1 MDKNN
6 ELMRYTYLFK
16 GNYRKG
22 VDNLRYVLSTDA
34 LAKEFIKSQG
44 VRVLFGLKTSLN
56 TSGDTLYY
64 TNDRNSAELL
74 YALKE
79 KGFYADAARS
89 YFAIKVGKTLD
100 DYDEILSDAGCMAVI
115 ISSSDCLKAIIDS
128 EVLYTEIIGSEVAM
142 NAVTNNKDA
151 FKIFTDGNIGSAIL
165 RNPVAVGQVADSPFW
180 PGLSDENYITAVI
193 RLLSGSPYT
202 GKMSIGTFL
211 NDSDIME
218 AVCRNPKALAVM
230 AGKKE
235 ILKYLT
241 GEGSYTSSIYGV
253 LSKNDDALM
262 TFINSPYWPE
272 YTVSNSNIAIG
283 LLRALFPNYNIS
295 TIDSSVYSNPV
306 LITHIANS
314 RKAVK
319 EFVLACVYLR
329 VQIANNSNSM
339 KILLAD
345 EEFSTLFFADKE
357 AFESMTAQNNC
368 MYAIR
373 DSLGCLRIIASD
385 PDIVGTLME
394 FDRWDVLT
402 GSQLPS
408 KRLLL
413 MSLGRE
419 PDEVETLGEVLEN
432 EELMVE
438 IFTNDLAVEMVI
450 NSTYIM
456 SVIANSPA
464 SIIVLAA
471 IPDATDTLMRSKY
484 WSNYFG
490 EVNRSLSRYTLALL
504 GRDTEEFSYISN
516 IVSNT
521 SVMEEVAASI
531 AVSKIWA
538 SSKIAQNAIWVNAD
552 ARALIVSSET
562 AFPPIARSAV
572 AMEVVAGNSGA
583 MVAAGGSAIA
593 MAAIVAS
600 GIAIDTVIAKN
611 GYISNWSNNEISV
624 HAIFNN
630 EAVLKKILGDQSTAS
645 NFVCTA
651 LVLHAVMQSTLAKEL
666 VVSNSCLTSARSRL
680 ISSLKSDTTY
690 FELFR
695 EERTD
700 SNVSDADITGEDL
713 VVVANPMITN
723 SNGGYTAMFHG
734 FDKSKMITRSNSTS
748 TGDYYSYV
756 GIGGAIF
763 AGYNGH
769 NAVTS
774 RVYKA
779 KKL

>member
-44 VRVLFGLKTSLN
+44 VRVLFGLKTSLD
-56 TSGDTLYY
+56 TSRNLLSY
-64 TNDRNSAELL
+64 THDRNSAELL
-74 YALKE
+74 SALKE
-79 KGFYADAARS
+79 KGFYEDAARS

-100 DYDEILSDAGCMAVI
+100 DYDEILSDAGCMAII
-115 ISSSDCLKAIIDS
+115 ISSLNCLKVIIDS

-151 FKIFTDGNIGSAIL
+151 FKIFTDDSIGSAIL
-165 RNPVAVGQVADSPFW
+165 SNPVASGQLADSPFW
-180 PGLSDENYITAVI
+180 PDLSNENYITAVI
-193 RLLSGSPYT
+193 RSLSGITYT
-202 GKMSIGTFL
+202 TAMTVTQILS
-211 NDSDIME
+211 DSDIME
-218 AVCRNPKALAVM
+218 VACRTPKALAAMVSNKTVM
-230 AGKKE
+230 KKMND
-235 ILKYLT
+235 
-241 GEGSYTSSIYGV
+241 SYTAAVYKA
-253 LSKNDDALM
+253 LSGNDDALR
-262 TFINSPYWPE
+262 TVVDSPYWPE

-295 TIDSSVYSNPV
+295 SIDSSVYSNPV

-357 AFESMTAQNNC
+357 AFESMIAQNNC

-373 DSLGCLRIIASD
+373 DSPGCLRIVASD

-394 FDRWDVLT
+394 SDRWNALT

-504 GRDTEEFSYISN
+504 GRDTEEFSSISN

-538 SSKIAQNAIWVNAD
+538 SSKIAQNAIWANAD
-552 ARALIVSSET
+552 ACALIVSSET

-763 AGYNGH
+763 AGYNGY

>member
-44 VRVLFGLKTSLN
+44 VRVLFGLKTSLD
-56 TSGDTLYY
+56 TSRNLLSY
-64 TNDRNSAELL
+64 THDRNSAELL
-74 YALKE
+74 SALKE
-79 KGFYADAARS
+79 KGFYEDAARS

-100 DYDEILSDAGCMAVI
+100 DYDEILSDAGCMAII
-115 ISSSDCLKAIIDS
+115 ISSLNCLKVIIDS
-128 EVLYTEIIGSEVAM
+128 TVLYKEIIGSEVAM
-142 NAVTNNKDA
+142 NAVISNKNA
-151 FKIFTDGNIGSAIL
+151 FKIFTDDSIGSAIL
-165 RNPVAVGQVADSPFW
+165 SNLVAVGQLADSPFW
-180 PGLSDENYITAVI
+180 PDLSNEYYITAVI
-193 RLLSGSPYT
+193 RSLSGITYT
-202 GKMSIGTFL
+202 TAMTVTQILS
-211 NDSDIME
+211 DSDIME
-218 AVCRNPKALAVM
+218 VACRTPKALAAMVSNKTVM
-230 AGKKE
+230 KKMND
-235 ILKYLT
+235 
-241 GEGSYTSSIYGV
+241 SYTAAVYKA
-253 LSKNDDALM
+253 LSGNDDTLR
-262 TFINSPYWPE
+262 TVVDSPYWPE

-295 TIDSSVYSNPV
+295 SIDSSVYSNPV

-394 FDRWDVLT
+394 SDRWDVLT

-504 GRDTEEFSYISN
+504 GRDTEEFSSISN

-538 SSKIAQNAIWVNAD
+538 SSKIAQNAIWANAD

-572 AMEVVAGNSGA
+572 AMEVVAGNAGA
-583 MVAAGGSAIA
+583 MEAAGGSAIA

-611 GYISNWSNNEISV
+611 SYISNWSNNEISV

-645 NFVCTA
+645 AFVGTA

-695 EERTD
+695 EERTN

-763 AGYNGH
+763 AGYNGY
-769 NAVTS
+769 NSVTS

>member
-22 VDNLRYVLSTDA
+22 VENLRYVLSTDA

-74 YALKE
+74 SALKE

-151 FKIFTDGNIGSAIL
+151 FKIFIDGNMRWAIL
-165 RNPVAVGQVADSPFW
+165 RNPVASGQLADSPFW
-180 PGLSDENYITAVI
+180 PDLSNENYITAVI
-193 RLLSGSPYT
+193 RSLSGITYT
-202 GKMSIGTFL
+202 TAMTVTQILS
-211 NDSDIME
+211 DSDIME
-218 AVCRNPKALAVM
+218 VACRTPKALAAMVSNKTVM
-230 AGKKE
+230 KKMND
-235 ILKYLT
+235 
-241 GEGSYTSSIYGV
+241 SYTAAVYKA
-253 LSKNDDALM
+253 LSGNDDTLR
-262 TFINSPYWPE
+262 TVVDSPYWPE

-295 TIDSSVYSNPV
+295 SIDSSVYSNPV

-373 DSLGCLRIIASD
+373 DSLGCLRIVASD
-385 PDIVGTLME
+385 PDIVGTFME
-394 FDRWDVLT
+394 SDRWDVLT

-504 GRDTEEFSYISN
+504 GRDTEEFSSISN

-538 SSKIAQNAIWVNAD
+538 SSKIAQNAIWANAD

-572 AMEVVAGNSGA
+572 AMEVVADNSNA

-645 NFVCTA
+645 YFVCTA

-734 FDKSKMITRSNSTS
+734 FDKSKMITRSDSTS

-763 AGYNGH
+763 AGYNGY

>member
-74 YALKE
+74 SALKE

-151 FKIFTDGNIGSAIL
+151 FKIFIDGNIRWAIL
-165 RNPVAVGQVADSPFW
+165 RNPVAAGQLADSPFW
-180 PGLSDENYITAVI
+180 PDLSNENYITAVI
-193 RLLSGSPYT
+193 RSLSGITYT
-202 GKMSIGTFL
+202 TAMTVTQILS
-211 NDSDIME
+211 DSDIME
-218 AVCRNPKALAVM
+218 VACRTPKALAAMVSNKTVM
-230 AGKKE
+230 KKMND
-235 ILKYLT
+235 
-241 GEGSYTSSIYGV
+241 SYTAAVYKA
-253 LSKNDDALM
+253 LSGNDDTLR
-262 TFINSPYWPE
+262 TVVDSPYWPE

-295 TIDSSVYSNPV
+295 SIDSSVYSNPV

-394 FDRWDVLT
+394 SDRWDVLT

-504 GRDTEEFSYISN
+504 GRDTEEFSSISN

-538 SSKIAQNAIWVNAD
+538 SSKIAQNAIWANAD

-572 AMEVVAGNSGA
+572 AMEVVAGNAGA
-583 MVAAGGSAIA
+583 MEAAGGSAIA

-611 GYISNWSNNEISV
+611 SYISNWSNNEISV

-645 NFVCTA
+645 YFVCTA

-763 AGYNGH
+763 AGYNGY

>member
-56 TSGDTLYY
+56 TSGDNLYY

-74 YALKE
+74 SALKE

-151 FKIFTDGNIGSAIL
+151 FKIFIDGNIKWDIL
-165 RNPVAVGQVADSPFW
+165 RNPVAAGQVADSPFW
-180 PGLSDENYITAVI
+180 PDLSNENYITAVI
-193 RLLSGSPYT
+193 RSLSGITYT
-202 GKMSIGTFL
+202 TAMTVTQILS
-211 NDSDIME
+211 DSDIME
-218 AVCRNPKALAVM
+218 VACRTPKALAAMVSNKTVM
-230 AGKKE
+230 KKMND
-235 ILKYLT
+235 
-241 GEGSYTSSIYGV
+241 SYTAAVYKA
-253 LSKNDDALM
+253 LSGNDDTLR
-262 TFINSPYWPE
+262 TVVDSPYWPE

-295 TIDSSVYSNPV
+295 SIDSSVYSNPV

-373 DSLGCLRIIASD
+373 DIPGCLRIVASD
-385 PDIVGTLME
+385 PDIVGTFME
-394 FDRWDVLT
+394 SDRWDVLT

-504 GRDTEEFSYISN
+504 GRDTEEFSSISN

-538 SSKIAQNAIWVNAD
+538 SSKIAQNAIWANAD

-630 EAVLKKILGDQSTAS
+630 EAVLKKILGDQSTTS
-645 NFVCTA
+645 HFVCTA
-651 LVLHAVMQSTLAKEL
+651 LALHAVMQSTLAKEL
-666 VVSNSCLTSARSRL
+666 VVSNGSFASVRSSL

-713 VVVANPMITN
+713 VVVANPRITN

-734 FDKSKMITRSNSTS
+734 FDKSKMITSSRSTS
-748 TGDYYSYV
+748 TGDSYSYV

-763 AGYNGH
+763 AGYNGY

>member
-22 VDNLRYVLSTDA
+22 VENLRYVLSTDA

-44 VRVLFGLKTSLN
+44 VRVLFGLKAGFNSNSN
-56 TSGDTLYY
+56 TVLY
-64 TNDRNSAELL
+64 THDRNSAELL
-74 YALKE
+74 SVLKG
-79 KGFYADAARS
+79 KGFYEDAARS

-151 FKIFTDGNIGSAIL
+151 FKIFIDGNIKWAIL
-165 RNPVAVGQVADSPFW
+165 SNPVAAGQVADSPFW
-180 PGLSDENYITAVI
+180 PDLSNENYITAAI
-193 RLLSGSPYT
+193 RSLSGITYT
-202 GKMSIGTFL
+202 TAMTVTQILS
-211 NDSDIME
+211 DSDIME
-218 AVCRNPKALAVM
+218 VACRTPKALAAMVSNKTVM
-230 AGKKE
+230 KKMND
-235 ILKYLT
+235 
-241 GEGSYTSSIYGV
+241 SYTAAVYKA
-253 LSKNDDALM
+253 LSGNDDTLR
-262 TFINSPYWPE
+262 TVVDSPYWPE

-295 TIDSSVYSNPV
+295 SIDSSVYSNPV

-373 DSLGCLRIIASD
+373 DSLGCLRIVASD

-394 FDRWDVLT
+394 SDRWNALT
-402 GSQLPS
+402 GSKLPS

-438 IFTNDLAVEMVI
+438 IFTNDLAVEIVI

-504 GRDTEEFSYISN
+504 GRDTEEFSSISN

-521 SVMEEVAASI
+521 LVMEAATSSI

-538 SSKIAQNAIWVNAD
+538 SSKTAQNAIWANAD

-572 AMEVVAGNSGA
+572 AMEVVADNSNA

-645 NFVCTA
+645 YFVCTA

-763 AGYNGH
+763 AGYNGY

>member
-22 VDNLRYVLSTDA
+22 VENLRYVLSTDA

-56 TSGDTLYY
+56 TSGDNLYY

-74 YALKE
+74 SALKE

-151 FKIFTDGNIGSAIL
+151 FKIFIDGNIGSAIL
-165 RNPVAVGQVADSPFW
+165 RNPVAAGQLADSPFW
-180 PGLSDENYITAVI
+180 PDLSNEDYITAVI
-193 RLLSGSPYT
+193 RSLSGITYT
-202 GKMSIGTFL
+202 TAMTVTQILS
-211 NDSDIME
+211 DSDIME
-218 AVCRNPKALAVM
+218 VACRTPKALAAMASNKVVM
-230 AGKKE
+230 KKMND
-235 ILKYLT
+235 
-241 GEGSYTSSIYGV
+241 SYTAAVYKALPG
-253 LSKNDDALM
+253 NDDALR
-262 TFINSPYWPE
+262 TVVDSPYWPE

-295 TIDSSVYSNPV
+295 SIDSSVYSNPV

-357 AFESMTAQNNC
+357 AFESMIAQNNC

-373 DSLGCLRIIASD
+373 DSPGCLRIVASD

-394 FDRWDVLT
+394 SDRWNALT

-438 IFTNDLAVEMVI
+438 IFTNDLAVEIVI

-504 GRDTEEFSYISN
+504 GRDTEEFSSISN

-521 SVMEEVAASI
+521 LVMEAATSSI

-538 SSKIAQNAIWVNAD
+538 SSKIAQNAIWANAD

-572 AMEVVAGNSGA
+572 AMEVVADNSNA

-645 NFVCTA
+645 YFVCTA

-763 AGYNGH
+763 AGYNGY

>member
-56 TSGDTLYY
+56 TNGDNLYY

-74 YALKE
+74 SALKE
-79 KGFYADAARS
+79 KGFYEDAARS

-100 DYDEILSDAGCMAVI
+100 DYNEILSDAGCMAVI
-115 ISSSDCLKAIIDS
+115 INSLDCLKAIIDS
-128 EVLYTEIIGSEVAM
+128 EVLYKEIIGAEVAM
-142 NAVTNNKDA
+142 NAVTNNKNA
-151 FKIFTDGNIGSAIL
+151 FKIFLDGNIRWDIL
-165 RNPVAVGQVADSPFW
+165 SNPVAAGQVADSPFW
-180 PGLSDENYITAVI
+180 PDLSDENYITAVI
-193 RLLSGSPYT
+193 RSLSGITYT
-202 GKMSIGTFL
+202 TAMTVTQILS
-211 NDSDIME
+211 DSDIME
-218 AVCRNPKALAVM
+218 VACRTPKALAAMVSNKTVM
-230 AGKKE
+230 KKMND
-235 ILKYLT
+235 
-241 GEGSYTSSIYGV
+241 SYTAAVYKA
-253 LSKNDDALM
+253 LSGNDDTLR
-262 TFINSPYWPE
+262 TVVDSPYWPE

-295 TIDSSVYSNPV
+295 SIDSSVYSNPV

-329 VQIANNSNSM
+329 VQIANNLNSM
-339 KILLAD
+339 RILLAD

-357 AFESMTAQNNC
+357 AFELMTAQNNC

-373 DSLGCLRIIASD
+373 DSVGCLRIVASD

-394 FDRWDVLT
+394 SDRWNALT

-419 PDEVETLGEVLEN
+419 PDEVETLKEVLEN

-504 GRDTEEFSYISN
+504 GRDTEEFSSISN

-521 SVMEEVAASI
+521 SVMEAATSSI

-538 SSKIAQNAIWVNAD
+538 SSKIAQNAIWANAD

-562 AFPPIARSAV
+562 AFSPIARSAV

-600 GIAIDTVIAKN
+600 GIAIDAVIAKN
-611 GYISNWSNNEISV
+611 SISNWSNNEISV

-695 EERTD
+695 EERTN

-734 FDKSKMITRSNSTS
+734 FDKSKMITMSNSTS

-763 AGYNGH
+763 AGYNGY

>member
-22 VDNLRYVLSTDA
+22 VENLRYVLSTDA

-56 TSGDTLYY
+56 TSGDNLYY

-74 YALKE
+74 SALKE

-151 FKIFTDGNIGSAIL
+151 FKIFTDDSIGSAIL
-165 RNPVAVGQVADSPFW
+165 SNPVAAGQVADSPFW
-180 PGLSDENYITAVI
+180 PDLSNEYYITAVI
-193 RLLSGSPYT
+193 RSLSGITYT
-202 GKMSIGTFL
+202 TAMTVTQILS
-211 NDSDIME
+211 DSDIME
-218 AVCRNPKALAVM
+218 VACRTPKALAAMASNKVVM
-230 AGKKE
+230 KKMND
-235 ILKYLT
+235 
-241 GEGSYTSSIYGV
+241 SYTAAVYKALPG
-253 LSKNDDALM
+253 NDDALR
-262 TFINSPYWPE
+262 TVVDSPYWPE

-295 TIDSSVYSNPV
+295 SIDSSVYSNPV

-357 AFESMTAQNNC
+357 AFESMIAQNNC

-373 DSLGCLRIIASD
+373 DSPGCLRIVASD

-394 FDRWDVLT
+394 SDRWNALT

-504 GRDTEEFSYISN
+504 GRDTEEFSSISN

-521 SVMEEVAASI
+521 LVMEEVAASI

-538 SSKIAQNAIWVNAD
+538 SSKIAQNAIWANAD

-600 GIAIDTVIAKN
+600 GIAIDAVIAKN
-611 GYISNWSNNEISV
+611 SYIANWSNNEISV

-763 AGYNGH
+763 AGYNGY

>member
-22 VDNLRYVLSTDA
+22 VENLRYVLSTDA

-44 VRVLFGLKTSLN
+44 VRVLFGLKAGFNSNSN
-56 TSGDTLYY
+56 TVLY
-64 TNDRNSAELL
+64 THDRNSAELL
-74 YALKE
+74 SVLKG
-79 KGFYADAARS
+79 KGFYEDAARS

-151 FKIFTDGNIGSAIL
+151 FKIFIDGNIKWAIL
-165 RNPVAVGQVADSPFW
+165 SNPVAAGQVADSPFW
-180 PGLSDENYITAVI
+180 PDLSNENYITAAI
-193 RLLSGSPYT
+193 RSLSGITYT
-202 GKMSIGTFL
+202 TAMTVTQILS
-211 NDSDIME
+211 DSDIME
-218 AVCRNPKALAVM
+218 VACRTPKALAAMVSNKTVM
-230 AGKKE
+230 KKMND
-235 ILKYLT
+235 
-241 GEGSYTSSIYGV
+241 SYTAAVYKA
-253 LSKNDDALM
+253 LSGNDDTLR
-262 TFINSPYWPE
+262 TVVDSPYWPE

-295 TIDSSVYSNPV
+295 SIDSSVYSNPV

-394 FDRWDVLT
+394 SDRWDVLT

-504 GRDTEEFSYISN
+504 GRDTEEFSSISN

-538 SSKIAQNAIWVNAD
+538 SSKIAQNAIWANAD

-630 EAVLKKILGDQSTAS
+630 EAVLKKILGDQSTTS
-645 NFVCTA
+645 HFVCTA
-651 LVLHAVMQSTLAKEL
+651 LALHAVMQSTLAKEL
-666 VVSNSCLTSARSRL
+666 VVSNGSFASVRSSL

-713 VVVANPMITN
+713 VVVANPRITN

-734 FDKSKMITRSNSTS
+734 FDKSKMITSSRSTS
-748 TGDYYSYV
+748 TGDSYSYV

-763 AGYNGH
+763 AGYNGY

>member
-22 VDNLRYVLSTDA
+22 VENLRYVLSTDA

-56 TSGDTLYY
+56 TSGDNLYY

-74 YALKE
+74 SALKE

-151 FKIFTDGNIGSAIL
+151 FKIFIDGNIRWAIL
-165 RNPVAVGQVADSPFW
+165 RNPVAAGQLADSPFW
-180 PGLSDENYITAVI
+180 PDLSNENYITAVI
-193 RLLSGSPYT
+193 RSLSGITYT
-202 GKMSIGTFL
+202 TAMTVTQILS
-211 NDSDIME
+211 DSDIME
-218 AVCRNPKALAVM
+218 VACRTPKALAAMVSNKTVM
-230 AGKKE
+230 KKMND
-235 ILKYLT
+235 
-241 GEGSYTSSIYGV
+241 SYTAAVYKA
-253 LSKNDDALM
+253 LSGNDDTLR
-262 TFINSPYWPE
+262 TVVDSPYWPE

-295 TIDSSVYSNPV
+295 SIDSSVYSNPV

-357 AFESMTAQNNC
+357 AFESMIAQNNC

-373 DSLGCLRIIASD
+373 DIPGCLRIVASD

-394 FDRWDVLT
+394 SDRWDVLT

-504 GRDTEEFSYISN
+504 GRDTEEFSSISN

-521 SVMEEVAASI
+521 SVMEAATSSI

-538 SSKIAQNAIWVNAD
+538 SSKIAQNAIWANAD

-645 NFVCTA
+645 HFVCTA
-651 LVLHAVMQSTLAKEL
+651 LALHAVMQSTLAKEL
-666 VVSNSCLTSARSRL
+666 VVSNGSFASVRSSL

-713 VVVANPMITN
+713 VVVANPRITN

-734 FDKSKMITRSNSTS
+734 FDKSKMITSSRSTS
-748 TGDYYSYV
+748 TGDSYSYV

-763 AGYNGH
+763 AGYNGY

>member
-22 VDNLRYVLSTDA
+22 VENLRYVLSTDA

-56 TSGDTLYY
+56 TSGDNLYY

-74 YALKE
+74 SALKE
-79 KGFYADAARS
+79 KGFYEDAARS

-151 FKIFTDGNIGSAIL
+151 FKIFIDGNIRWAIL
-165 RNPVAVGQVADSPFW
+165 RNPVAAGQLADSPFW
-180 PGLSDENYITAVI
+180 PDLSNENYITAVI
-193 RLLSGSPYT
+193 RSLSGITYT
-202 GKMSIGTFL
+202 TAMTVTQILS
-211 NDSDIME
+211 DSDIME
-218 AVCRNPKALAVM
+218 VACRTPKALAAMVSNKTVM
-230 AGKKE
+230 KKMND
-235 ILKYLT
+235 
-241 GEGSYTSSIYGV
+241 SYTAAVYKA
-253 LSKNDDALM
+253 LSGNDDTLR
-262 TFINSPYWPE
+262 TVVDSPYWPE

-295 TIDSSVYSNPV
+295 SIDSSVYSNPV

-357 AFESMTAQNNC
+357 AFESMTAQINC
-368 MYAIR
+368 IYAIR
-373 DSLGCLRIIASD
+373 DSLGCLRIVASD
-385 PDIVGTLME
+385 PDIVGTIME
-394 FDRWDVLT
+394 SDHWNALT

-450 NSTYIM
+450 NSNYIM

-504 GRDTEEFSYISN
+504 GRDTEEFSSISN

-538 SSKIAQNAIWVNAD
+538 SSKIAQNAIWANAY
-552 ARALIVSSET
+552 ACALIVSSET

-583 MVAAGGSAIA
+583 MKAAGGSAIA

-630 EAVLKKILGDQSTAS
+630 EAVLKKILGDQSTTS
-645 NFVCTA
+645 HFVCTA
-651 LVLHAVMQSTLAKEL
+651 LALHAVMQSTLAKEL
-666 VVSNSCLTSARSRL
+666 VVSNGSFASVRSSL

-713 VVVANPMITN
+713 VVVANPRITN

-734 FDKSKMITRSNSTS
+734 FDKSKMITSSRSTS
-748 TGDYYSYV
+748 TGDSYSYV

-763 AGYNGH
+763 AGYNGY